1 VLSFRP
7 GSNPSHLGL
16 MNMTRAAAN
25 NITPVV
31 EGASPSPPK
40 ILKAQQRLVGRFAVV
55 AYRYQTC
62 RRQHVPYT

>member
-1 VLSFRP
+1 
-7 GSNPSHLGL
+7 